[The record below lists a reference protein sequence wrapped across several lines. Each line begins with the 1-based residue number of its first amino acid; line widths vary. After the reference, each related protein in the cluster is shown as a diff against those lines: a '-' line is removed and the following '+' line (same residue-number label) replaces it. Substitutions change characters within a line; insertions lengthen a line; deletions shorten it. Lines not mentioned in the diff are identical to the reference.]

1 MLSGI
6 LNVYSKTKIK
16 SSWEKEVLLQKQK
29 KDLQNS
35 VCHLETQSCWYQLLH
50 KLITKLSVLKRSFPG
65 EKVQSWENA
74 NVLHVTEHLTT
85 GTVLYSILKVTKM
98 SFSGKKRTSF

>member
-1 MLSGI
+1 MFI
-6 LNVYSKTKIK
+6 L
-16 SSWEKEVLLQKQK
+16 KQK
-29 KDLQNS
+29 LNLVGKRKCYYKNKKKTCKIQF
-35 VCHLETQSCWYQLLH
+35 CHLETQSCWYQLLH